1 MKVAASPQIKK
12 SKILRRFQIMMRR
25 TNPVEPFEPIE
36 PAKPLIKTS

>member
-1 MKVAASPQIKK
+1 MKVAASPRIK
-12 SKILRRFQIMMRR
+12 KILRRFQIMMRR